1 MRKIAPTPL
10 YKFPMNY
17 GRSSFLD
24 VIFVKNLRQKN
35 VLVVL
40 VLEFLWGIFKDKI
53 KNPSHNLGLE
63 IVLENH

>member
-10 YKFPMNY
+10 YKFPMKY

-24 VIFVKNLRQKN
+24 VIFVKHLRQKN

-40 VLEFLWGIFKDKI
+40 VLEF
-53 KNPSHNLGLE
+53 
-63 IVLENH
+63 